1 MKCPICK
8 HGETTAGT
16 SSVTLQRGGLTLVVK
31 DVPAQVCD
39 NCGEA
44 YVDEL
49 AAAQLLEEAAAEA
62 RAGTEINVRHFQV
75 AHSS

>member
-44 YVDEL
+44 YV
-49 AAAQLLEEAAAEA
+49 
-62 RAGTEINVRHFQV
+62 
-75 AHSS
+75 